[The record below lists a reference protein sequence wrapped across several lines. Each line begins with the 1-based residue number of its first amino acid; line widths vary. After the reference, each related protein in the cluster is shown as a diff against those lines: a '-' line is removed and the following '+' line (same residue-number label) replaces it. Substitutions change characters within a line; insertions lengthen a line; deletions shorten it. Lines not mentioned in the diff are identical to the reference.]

1 MLVAPGTGGKGIDSL
16 EGYKLQS
23 NSPAIDAGINIEN
36 NGGKD
41 YFGIQLTDGKTDIGA
56 SEYVESEEPVEAN
69 KTFLGIV
76 IDYAQD
82 KKSEGALE
90 GLIPVVVKEFEEA
103 LKEAQEVFDNKN
115 ATEVQV
121 ELASKRLIDAI
132 HMLEFK
138 KGDKTELKK
147 LVEIVNALEEDKYTA
162 LTWAKLQAEL
172 IEANK
177 VIEDENAMEEEV
189 AKAYENL
196 SNAFSSL
203 ELSADKSKLQK
214 LVDELENKDLSE
226 YSQETVSKFNVELAN
241 AKSILSNKDST
252 QVEIDEAYNK
262 LIKAYLNLRLV
273 PDKSKLED
281 LINKAELMDTSKYT
295 KKSIEKL
302 NVELAK
308 ARAIFNN
315 DEATEKQVE
324 EVEKSLESAL
334 ANLEL
339 AQDDNENNGN
349 TDKDINEGNSGNNST
364 NTSNNGNGSHNSKLP
379 KTGGTSSVAVG
390 AIALL
395 ITGAGAVLTRKKL

>member
-1 MLVAPGTGGKGIDSL
+1 M
-16 EGYKLQS
+16 
-23 NSPAIDAGINIEN
+23 
-36 NGGKD
+36 
-41 YFGIQLTDGKTDIGA
+41 
-56 SEYVESEEPVEAN
+56 
-69 KTFLGIV
+69 
-76 IDYAQD
+76 
-82 KKSEGALE
+82 E

-203 ELSADKSKLQK
+203 ELSADNSKLQK

-226 YSQETVSKFNVELAN
+226 YIQETVSKFNAELAN

-252 QVEIDEAYNK
+252 QAEIDEAYNK
-262 LIKAYLNLRLV
+262 LIKAYLDLRLI
-273 PDKSKLED
+273 PDKSKLEE
-281 LINKAELMDTSKYT
+281 LINKAEAIDTSKYT

-379 KTGGTSSVAVG
+379 KTGGVSSVAVG